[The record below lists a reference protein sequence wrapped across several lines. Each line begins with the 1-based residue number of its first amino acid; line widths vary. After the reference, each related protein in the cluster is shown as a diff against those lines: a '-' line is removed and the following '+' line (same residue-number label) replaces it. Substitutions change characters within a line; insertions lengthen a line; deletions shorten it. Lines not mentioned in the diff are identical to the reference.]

1 MKNIILIWLGMITF
15 MFFGLAFVK
24 VQINPFYWNENTRMV
39 FFLFSIFCFAFSFI
53 TNELFAIGKKKND

>member
-24 VQINPFYWNENTRMV
+24 VQINPFDWNENTRMV
-39 FFLFSIFCFAFSFI
+39 FFLFSIFCFI
-53 TNELFAIGKKKND
+53 KIYGYIKLIILIKQGV